1 MFCYDLFD
9 MYTPVLIKIGIILLM
24 FNILWN
30 STIFTCIVQSLY
42 NTYHYN
48 TDLDISQYC
57 CGSIISLPLNFTK
70 LLLENDSIVKLFCYN
85 MIHL

>member
-1 MFCYDLFD
+1 

-48 TDLDISQYC
+48 TDLDITQSC
-57 CGSIISLPLNFTK
+57 CGSISLLLNFTK
-70 LLLENDSIVKLFCYN
+70 LLLENDHKMVIFL
-85 MIHL
+85 